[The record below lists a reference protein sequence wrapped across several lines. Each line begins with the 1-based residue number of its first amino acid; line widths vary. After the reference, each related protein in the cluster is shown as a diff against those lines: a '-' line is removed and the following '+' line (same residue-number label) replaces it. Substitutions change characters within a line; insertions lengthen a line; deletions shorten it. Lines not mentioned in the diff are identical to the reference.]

1 MIKYKV
7 TLKYT
12 TVRNWGFRK
21 GTNDEHNV
29 VLATTLDQKEAESI
43 AKESDEIISNL
54 LSTRL
59 NDLKNNNE
67 KFLRLLSRS
76 NGYKII
82 ISSSEVS
89 KVYKSYESLKS
100 LKNE

>member
-43 AKESDEIISNL
+43 AK
-54 LSTRL
+54 L